1 MPEICCRRN
10 VDEFAGSRG
19 LETGVRLE
27 LIYSLLPQQPKLK
40 ADEDV
45 DRENVINVTS
55 IQQIYC

>member
-19 LETGVRLE
+19 LEIGVRLE

-40 ADEDV
+40 ADEEV
-45 DRENVINVTS
+45 DRERT
-55 IQQIYC
+55 